1 MNDIYSVLIKID
13 LLLNELTD
21 ILVDEEKEL
30 SRFKV
35 NAITLQSL
43 ADKRHRVITA
53 IHFYDRQ
60 RCQLEREKTFSP
72 PYSHSSELAD
82 SWKTIT
88 KKIRQTAEL
97 HERIHFLIERQMQ
110 NIKLFQTVIHE
121 LQEQHFIYESGGD
134 KEITSP
140 APFYHISV

>member
-1 MNDIYSVLIKID
+1 MNDIYSLLIKID

-53 IHFYDRQ
+53 IHFHDQQ
-60 RCQLEREKTFSP
+60 RHQLELENMLSP
-72 PYSHSSELAD
+72 PYSTSPELAD
-82 SWKTIT
+82 NWNSIAKKT
-88 KKIRQTAEL
+88 RQVAEL

-110 NIKLFQTVIHE
+110 NIKYFQTAINE

-134 KEITSP
+134 KEATSP
-140 APFYHISV
+140 VPFYHISV